1 MSRGDFTMLWLAL
14 IGAASQ
20 AKSEKSKKVARECGF
35 DPDGA
40 MLIVLM
46 LALVMVIGL
55 IVTIYQGVTGTYHS
69 SKIDDDTQVVVNY
82 ELPEEEVQNVV
93 EGFVILSD

>member
-1 MSRGDFTMLWLAL
+1 MLWLTL
-14 IGAASQ
+14 IGVASQ
-20 AKSEKSKKVARECGF
+20 AKSEESKKVAREYGF
-35 DPDGA
+35 NPDGA

-46 LALVMVIGL
+46 LAMVMVIGL

-69 SKIDDDTQVVVNY
+69 SKVDDNTQVVVNY

-93 EGFVILSD
+93 EEFVFE